1 MPFLPPWWD
10 KINVVNCLQQRVN
23 KNKLS
28 PSALNPKPNVYQD
41 TVWLL
46 GYHYPMQPTI
56 FVKNEFYH
64 PFKSL
69 LCLLAFFFFF
79 FFLLSGLD
87 ENCSAD
93 RNTSALNGN
102 YFATDPLSSLHSP
115 IQTSPSHHG
124 PKKIHKNHSLLVL
137 LFNKY
142 FILPLAQLFFTFKL
156 SLK

>member
-10 KINVVNCLQQRVN
+10 KINVVNSLQQRVN

-28 PSALNPKPNVYQD
+28 PSALNPKPNVYRD

-46 GYHYPMQPTI
+46 GYHHPMQPTV
-56 FVKNEFYH
+56 FVKNKFYH
-64 PFKSL
+64 PFNSL
-69 LCLLAFFFFF
+69 FGFFFAFFFA
-79 FFLLSGLD
+79 SGLD
-87 ENCSAD
+87 GNCSAD

-102 YFATDPLSSLHSP
+102 YLATDHLSILHSP
-115 IQTSPSHHG
+115 TQTSPSHHG
-124 PKKIHKNHSLLVL
+124 PNKIHKNQSLLVP

-142 FILPLAQLFFTFKL
+142 FILPLAQLFFTFRL